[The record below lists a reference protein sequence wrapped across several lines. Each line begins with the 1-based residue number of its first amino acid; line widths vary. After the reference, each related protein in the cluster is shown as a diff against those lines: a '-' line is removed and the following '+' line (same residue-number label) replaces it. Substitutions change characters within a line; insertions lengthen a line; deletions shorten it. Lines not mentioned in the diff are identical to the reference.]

1 MPQSEGGG
9 RARPRRWPEPW
20 GADEQ
25 TGEAEGCVAERC
37 HIFSVAE
44 TRAQFR
50 FYVVGNAGL
59 WGKLDHFRVAHALIP
74 ISSD

>member
-1 MPQSEGGG
+1 MPQSEGAG

-44 TRAQFR
+44 TRPPESEAR
-50 FYVVGNAGL
+50 L
-59 WGKLDHFRVAHALIP
+59 SR
-74 ISSD
+74 SS